1 MEAVIF
7 SLLNSVS
14 GQDGAIAIVTLI
26 LGIYLG
32 MKITMVKASGI
43 REDLIR
49 KQDEIEYLAE
59 ENRKLRID
67 VRKAYEASKES
78 ENTN

>member
-26 LGIYLG
+26 VGIYLG

-43 REDLIR
+43 REDLVR
-49 KQDEIEYLAE
+49 KQNEIQYLAE

-67 VRKAYEASKES
+67 VRKAYKAAQEEH
-78 ENTN
+78 NN